1 MVRPQDPYDSP
12 RLWDLAFRD
21 ETQPEAE
28 FLSAAAKLY
37 LGLAAPRTLEI
48 GCGGGRQVLELARR
62 GWPVCAFDL
71 NPNCVR
77 TVRQRVARNRL
88 NAVVLQQDMRCFS
101 APGPFELVHCLVNT
115 FRHLLTETDARQH
128 LECVASHLAPGGL
141 YVLGFHLLPP
151 DAEEF
156 DCERWTV
163 HRGQLRLTTTVRVL
177 EFSRQKRIE
186 RLRFSLKAT
195 SPVKIQRLQAEHL
208 LRIYRADQFRR
219 LLRSVPSLRLLG
231 VFDFC
236 YEIAEPLP
244 LNDELGDAVF
254 VLQKV

>member
-1 MVRPQDPYDSP
+1 
-12 RLWDLAFRD
+12 
-21 ETQPEAE
+21 
-28 FLSAAAKLY
+28 
-37 LGLAAPRTLEI
+37 
-48 GCGGGRQVLELARR
+48 
-62 GWPVCAFDL
+62 
-71 NPNCVR
+71 
-77 TVRQRVARNRL
+77 
-88 NAVVLQQDMRCFS
+88 
-101 APGPFELVHCLVNT
+101 
-115 FRHLLTETDARQH
+115 
-128 LECVASHLAPGGL
+128 
-141 YVLGFHLLPP
+141 
-151 DAEEF
+151 
-156 DCERWTV
+156 
-163 HRGQLRLTTTVRVL
+163 VL